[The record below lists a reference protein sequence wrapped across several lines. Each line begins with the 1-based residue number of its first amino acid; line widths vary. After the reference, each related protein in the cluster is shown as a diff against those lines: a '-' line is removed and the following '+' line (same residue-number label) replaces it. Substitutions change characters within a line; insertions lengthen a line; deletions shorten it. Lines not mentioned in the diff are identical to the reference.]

1 MVKSWELNHEFA
13 LEDMARTVFLNPA
26 ADSRAWYSEFPFLA
40 SPNMLHI
47 PPSVG
52 LDNGRVETWTYLSFV
67 WYHTQLILNNSE
79 YQENG
84 NSPIDWGYVYAF
96 INNLSHNDS
105 PSQAGLLDLW
115 MAKGIQISNNGIGP
129 DQVGAGWNWLDADIS
144 RQVSPTFRGLWAGT
158 SASIRTQISNAL
170 VQGWLVEVQLFTPQ
184 QFWTGGQDATRVPSP
199 YQPDSGKL
207 EDRVWYMIPR
217 FRFLGVDQT
226 LITQLAAWAQ
236 SIWPLGSW
244 AVDATAGCHLDSADA
259 LLIRCTTDQ

>member
-1 MVKSWELNHEFA
+1 
-13 LEDMARTVFLNPA
+13 MAQTVFLNPKA
-26 ADSRAWYSEFPFLA
+26 ESRAWYSEFPFLT

-47 PPSVG
+47 PTSVG
-52 LDNGRVETWTYLSFV
+52 IDNGRIQTWKYLAFV

-96 INNLSHNDS
+96 INNLSNNDS
-105 PSQAGLLDLW
+105 PSQAGLLNLW

-144 RQVSPTFRGLWAGT
+144 RQVSPTFRGLWVGT
-158 SASIRTQISNAL
+158 PSSTRTGISNAV
-170 VQGWLVEVQLFTPQ
+170 VQGWLTEVQLFTPQ
-184 QFWTGGQDATRVPSP
+184 QFWAGGQDATRVPAP

-217 FRFLGVDQT
+217 FAYLGVNQT
-226 LITQLAAWAQ
+226 LINQMGTWAQ
-236 SIWPLGSW
+236 SIWPLGVW
-244 AVDATAGCHLDSADA
+244 TTDTAATCHPDSADPRI
-259 LLIRCTTDQ
+259 IRCSTDQ